1 MIFSF
6 GGEIRH
12 FMLYFAINVSSLSAA
27 RSQVKA
33 DLHFRPFSYS
43 FFSSSWCSTQ
53 FFYFSIYSFYKSVAI
68 MASVDQTLFQ
78 SQISDSRKVE
88 FLTPQGQ
95 LSLQGTFFVWMDVKI
110 LWTKADDWEAGMLDA
125 EFYSLSNGVILF
137 WKFFQRARVSIIK
150 NVPSTDNC
158 PWQVTLRAF
167 FIFDPNDSIIWPL
180 WPLSNFIF
188 EFDPFRSLRRHL

>member
-1 MIFSF
+1 
-6 GGEIRH
+6 
-12 FMLYFAINVSSLSAA
+12 
-27 RSQVKA
+27 
-33 DLHFRPFSYS
+33 
-43 FFSSSWCSTQ
+43 
-53 FFYFSIYSFYKSVAI
+53 

-137 WKFFQRARVSIIK
+137 WKFWNFFQGRVYHS
-150 NVPSTDNC
+150 
-158 PWQVTLRAF
+158 
-167 FIFDPNDSIIWPL
+167 
-180 WPLSNFIF
+180 
-188 EFDPFRSLRRHL
+188 